1 MAPDASSDTED
12 QKATL
17 LEETASSDA
26 ADKQYLSIGK
36 QRVMLCTIL
45 LLQFCSLCADTIIFP
60 FFPLVA
66 KEKGLTSTHVGIVF
80 TSFDLSRFLF
90 SPIFGSLVSRTILDF

>member
-1 MAPDASSDTED
+1 MESPSSSDTED
-12 QKATL
+12 QKALL
-17 LEETASSDA
+17 LEETRSKDE
-26 ADKQYLSIGK
+26 ADKQYPSIGR
-36 QRVMLCTIL
+36 QRVMLCTVL

-90 SPIFGSLVSRTILDF
+90 SPIFGSLVSRTVC